1 MGFFLFENSSST
13 VGTPARHESFGVWQS
28 ILVSSLATLHQLS
41 GASENE
47 FLQIGEQMQGIY
59 QRSAEISKQ
68 ANHLVE
74 LASGSRMQSLIERLR
89 QMIGD
94 IEAYL
99 SSARLRNSESSS
111 TLSGVQNLLR
121 QVAKPLEGFQ
131 GMNMTLHM
139 LGVSIKI
146 ESARLGKRGAE
157 FVNLARDIEKLSRQ
171 VEDKSG
177 AILDHRQSL
186 LSMIAENMASL
197 QTTES
202 LHDAE
207 VTQTLGNT
215 SAGLHELESANN
227 RFTQLGGRVAAIS
240 SEITTNIG
248 EVVSSLQ
255 FHDINRQQVEHVV
268 HALEQLSASLAAVN
282 DETHDEASRRV
293 LITEVGNVCELQEAQ
308 LHFASNELYAAVS
321 SIVENLRA
329 VGGKQTALGQ
339 ETLAASGV
347 LDASDT
353 SFVDGIRRGMAS
365 VTSVLTACVST
376 DRDMSATMK
385 RVAATV
391 GEITSFVHDIDNI
404 GFEIVLLALN
414 AQIKAVHAGRRGA
427 GLGVL
432 AEAIRQ
438 LSDEAVQRTDAVTVI
453 LTEIHTA
460 TEHLAVGSSEDEA
473 KLCAKLMTMEGELT
487 GILKMLAEMNVEL
500 LTILSQVQG
509 MVNALT
515 EEVEKITSQIDV
527 HERTKAMA
535 DEVLVVLDRIVS
547 QSRQL
552 EPASTEFQE
561 NLRLME
567 EKYTMESERRI
578 HETIAKKHG
587 QQLETAAAIQT
598 ADSVNHTDS
607 EFGDNVDLF

>member
-1 MGFFLFENSSST
+1 MAFFLSENNPSPS
-13 VGTPARHESFGVWQS
+13 GTPARHQSLGVWQS
-28 ILVSSLATLHQLS
+28 ILVSSLATLHQLA
-41 GASENE
+41 GATENE

-59 QRSAEISKQ
+59 ARSAEISQQ
-68 ANHLVE
+68 ANHLVDV
-74 LASGSRMQSLIERLR
+74 ASGQRMQSLIGRLR
-89 QMIGD
+89 QMISD

-99 SSARLRNSESSS
+99 SSARLRNSESAS
-111 TLSGVQNLLR
+111 TMSGVQNLLR

-131 GMNMTLHM
+131 NMNMTLHM

-146 ESARLGKRGAE
+146 ESARLGKMGNE
-157 FVNLARDIEKLSRQ
+157 FVNLALDIEKLSSQ

-177 AILDHRQSL
+177 AILDHRMSL

-197 QTTES
+197 HTTES

-207 VTQTLGNT
+207 VTETLGNT
-215 SAGLHELESANN
+215 SAGMHELESANH
-227 RFTQLGGRVAAIS
+227 RFSQLGGRVAATS
-240 SEITTNIG
+240 NEITTNIG

-255 FHDINRQQVEHVV
+255 FHDINRQQVEHIVE
-268 HALEQLSASLAAVN
+268 ALEHLSASLSPTN
-282 DETHDEASRRV
+282 GEKHDDASRRV

-308 LHFASNELYAAVS
+308 LHFASKELYTAVS
-321 SIVENLRA
+321 SIVENLRE
-329 VGGKQTALGQ
+329 VGVKQAALGQ

-347 LDASDT
+347 LDAPDT
-353 SFVDGIRRGMAS
+353 SFVDSISQGMAS
-365 VTSVLTACVST
+365 VTAVLSACVST
-376 DRDMSATMK
+376 DHDMSATMK
-385 RVAATV
+385 RVASTV
-391 GEITSFVHDIDNI
+391 GEITSFVQDIDDI

-414 AQIKAVHAGRRGA
+414 AQIKAAHAGGRGA

-438 LSDEAVQRTDAVTVI
+438 LSDDAVQRTNAVSVT

-460 TEHLAVGSSEDEA
+460 TEHLSVGSSDDEA
-473 KLCAKLMTMEGELT
+473 KLCAKLMAMEGELT
-487 GILKMLAEMNVEL
+487 EILKLLAEMNTEL
-500 LTILSQVQG
+500 LTILSQVQV

-515 EEVEKITSQIDV
+515 EEVERITSQIDV

-535 DEVLVVLDRIVS
+535 DEVLAALARIVS

-552 EPASTEFQE
+552 EPASIEFKE
-561 NLRLME
+561 NLRRME

-578 HETIAKKHG
+578 HEIIAKKHG
-587 QQLETAAAIQT
+587 VQLESAAVVQT
-598 ADSVNHTDS
+598 ADSAGGSDS